1 MTKRTDSRLRRRG
14 QSLIEFTLVGIPLM
28 FLLISIFE
36 ISRGMWVY
44 HTLAYAVKEGVRYAI
59 VHGENCTQL
68 PNSCVASIS
77 TIALKIQ
84 DAGVGVDVR
93 PGQTLLTFKSG
104 GVGNPP
110 TFTTTETC
118 YLGDTCSAK
127 IAQWPAFG
135 PNQVGQAIEIDIVT
149 PFRSAIAMFWPGSRP
164 TVWGAANLGA
174 SSVERIQF

>member
-1 MTKRTDSRLRRRG
+1 
-14 QSLIEFTLVGIPLM
+14 M

-59 VHGENCTQL
+59 VHGENCTQ
-68 PNSCVASIS
+68 NGNTCAASIA
-77 TIALKIQ
+77 TIAQKIQ
-84 DAGVGVDVR
+84 DAGVGVET
-93 PGQTLLTFKSG
+93 GTGKTLLTFKSG

-110 TFTTTETC
+110 IFATTDTC
-118 YLGDTCSAK
+118 YLGDTCPALT
-127 IAQWPAFG
+127 ANWPAFG

-149 PFRSAIAMFWPGSRP
+149 PFRSAIAMFWPGSHP
-164 TVWGAANLGA
+164 TAFGAANLGA